1 MCSPLETEVAML
13 EECGRRRGIIHDF
26 KFDHVNF
33 KGPQD
38 ISVER
43 KGGSWSLRVIP
54 HQNSINVPGVFILL
68 GNFLRRQRSL

>member
-33 KGPQD
+33 KGPQGHLSGK
-38 ISVER
+38 IGRQLSP
-43 KGGSWSLRVIP
+43 RVIP
-54 HQNSINVPGVFILL
+54 HQNSINVPGVF
-68 GNFLRRQRSL
+68 FSVPR